1 MVFLDKDPQPRLF
14 AQSEDWRAA
23 RQRSRPPIQ
32 PAPGE
37 YAIAALERAKQC
49 LARTGFV
56 AVLAARADDLE
67 LP

>member
-1 MVFLDKDPQPRLF
+1 MKDRL
-14 AQSEDWRAA
+14 AA
-23 RQRSRPPIQ
+23 RLRPPIQ

-56 AVLAARADDLE
+56 AALAARSDDLVREALTEE